1 MEIFKIV
8 SLGIVAT
15 TLIII
20 LNNFKSE
27 FSIYISILTSVII
40 FSMILT
46 PLTSVIDVLRNLSIK
61 ANLEITYFTV
71 ILKIIGTAYIV
82 EFGSQICRDAGQN
95 SIAMKLELAGK
106 ITIMVLAIPIL
117 VALMDLITKILP

>member
-40 FSMILT
+40 FF
-46 PLTSVIDVLRNLSIK
+46 P
-61 ANLEITYFTV
+61 
-71 ILKIIGTAYIV
+71 
-82 EFGSQICRDAGQN
+82 
-95 SIAMKLELAGK
+95 
-106 ITIMVLAIPIL
+106 
-117 VALMDLITKILP
+117 

>member
-27 FSIYISILTSVII
+27 FSIYISILTSVI

>member
-82 EFGSQICRDAGQN
+82 EFGSQICRDVGQN

>member
-27 FSIYISILTSVII
+27 FSIYISILTSVI
-40 FSMILT
+40 FFHDFNSFNFCN
-46 PLTSVIDVLRNLSIK
+46 RC
-61 ANLEITYFTV
+61 
-71 ILKIIGTAYIV
+71 V
-82 EFGSQICRDAGQN
+82 E
-95 SIAMKLELAGK
+95 EL
-106 ITIMVLAIPIL
+106 IY
-117 VALMDLITKILP
+117 